1 MDKNKKSYHHGN
13 LKEALI
19 LSAVEIL
26 KTSGYSS
33 LSLRLVAKTAGVSHT
48 APYSHFNNKEDLY
61 AAIAEY
67 GFDLLTKMLTEL
79 DISTISPFEKLKEA
93 IKLYIY
99 FATENPDI
107 YSVMFSK
114 EIKIELFPV
123 LMEKANYSLSLLQKQ
138 IEICQ
143 EQNFLFNENP
153 QNQTFFVWTVLHGF
167 SEIVINNKIP
177 DIQRSCETKE
187 KLNSDLIIET
197 IINHI
202 FQGIKR

>member
-67 GFDLLTKMLTEL
+67 GFDLLTKMLIEL
-79 DISTISPFEKLKEA
+79 NNSTISPFEKLKEA

-114 EIKIELFPV
+114 EIKIELFPI

-143 EQNFLFNENP
+143 EQNILFNENP
-153 QNQTFFVWTVLHGF
+153 KNQTFFVWTVLHGF

>member
-1 MDKNKKSYHHGN
+1 MNKKTYHHGN

-19 LSAVEIL
+19 LSAIEIL
-26 KTSGYSS
+26 KTSGYAS
-33 LSLRLVAKTAGVSHT
+33 LSLRLVAKSAGVSHT
-48 APYSHFNNKEDLY
+48 APYSHFNSKEDLY
-61 AAIAEY
+61 AAVAEY
-67 GFDLLTKMLTEL
+67 GFDLLTKKLLEL
-79 DISTISPFEKLKEA
+79 HNLTISPFEKLKEA
-93 IKLYIY
+93 LKLYIY

-123 LMEKANYSLSLLQKQ
+123 LMEKANYSLSLLQKK
-138 IEICQ
+138 IELCQ
-143 EQNFLFNENP
+143 EQNFLIKENP
-153 QNQTFFVWTVLHGF
+153 ENQTFFVWTVLHGF

-202 FQGIKR
+202 FQGIKI